1 MSRRKSPGYVTG
13 LAAANVVQ
21 FPRHPVRYIVVQEVS
36 ANSWEA
42 RLNDK
47 GGELIW
53 RTEVG
58 AKWLVLQAVQ
68 KPENRCG
75 LPIVVKRRFWSPRRK
90 HVA

>member
-13 LAAANVVQ
+13 SAAANVIH
-21 FPRHPVRYIVVQEVS
+21 FSRLPVRYIVVQEI
-36 ANSWEA
+36 AADSWEA
-42 RLNDK
+42 RFNSEEGK
-47 GGELIW
+47 LIW
-53 RTEVG
+53 RTEAG

-75 LPIVVKRRFWSPRRK
+75 LPIVVKRRFWSPRRE